1 MPVLLSKTRQ
11 ACLFYAC
18 LNNGC
23 RSYHACLSSGFV
35 LIRKASCFFIPSAIE
50 YLYTFKRRIQVIKF
64 SVLRN
69 VSVIL
74 IMMTML
80 CTSAVASQKG
90 DLLGEVSSEALLA
103 EFPAFMSEYS
113 TYEPSEEELN
123 AVAALEGN
131 QLVILFG
138 TWCHDSE
145 REVPRLLKTLDVSG
159 LDAPDFTL
167 IAVDRTKRDP
177 EGMAKKHS
185 LKYTPT
191 FILLRDG
198 EEIGRV
204 VERADAGL
212 TQDLKAFVEV
222 AQ

>member
-1 MPVLLSKTRQ
+1 M
-11 ACLFYAC
+11 
-18 LNNGC
+18 
-23 RSYHACLSSGFV
+23 
-35 LIRKASCFFIPSAIE
+35 
-50 YLYTFKRRIQVIKF
+50 IKF

-80 CTSAVASQKG
+80 CTSAVASQKR

-145 REVPRLLKTLDVSG
+145 REVPRLLKTLDVRG

-191 FILLRDG
+191 FVLLRDG
-198 EEIGRV
+198 DEIGRV

>member
-1 MPVLLSKTRQ
+1 M
-11 ACLFYAC
+11 
-18 LNNGC
+18 
-23 RSYHACLSSGFV
+23 
-35 LIRKASCFFIPSAIE
+35 
-50 YLYTFKRRIQVIKF
+50 IKF

-90 DLLGEVSSEALLA
+90 DLLGEGSSEALLA

-191 FILLRDG
+191 FVLLRDG
-198 EEIGRV
+198 DEIGRV

>member
-1 MPVLLSKTRQ
+1 M
-11 ACLFYAC
+11 
-18 LNNGC
+18 
-23 RSYHACLSSGFV
+23 
-35 LIRKASCFFIPSAIE
+35 
-50 YLYTFKRRIQVIKF
+50 IKF

-80 CTSAVASQKG
+80 CTSAVASQKR

-123 AVAALEGN
+123 AVAALESN

-145 REVPRLLKTLDVSG
+145 REVPRLLKTLDVRG

-191 FILLRDG
+191 FVLLRDG
-198 EEIGRV
+198 DEIGRV